1 MRNETGRAQ
10 LYRQTF
16 RTSSVSSPLQQKDG
30 MAPLYGTGWSVS
42 KQDQKNR
49 GRGTKLTPNGDGLV
63 EISDQNLDWLAVI
76 AAG

>member
-1 MRNETGRAQ
+1 
-10 LYRQTF
+10 
-16 RTSSVSSPLQQKDG
+16 LQQKDG
-30 MAPLYGTGWSVS
+30 VTPLYGTGWSVS

-49 GRGTKLTPNGDGLV
+49 ERGTKLTPNGDGLV